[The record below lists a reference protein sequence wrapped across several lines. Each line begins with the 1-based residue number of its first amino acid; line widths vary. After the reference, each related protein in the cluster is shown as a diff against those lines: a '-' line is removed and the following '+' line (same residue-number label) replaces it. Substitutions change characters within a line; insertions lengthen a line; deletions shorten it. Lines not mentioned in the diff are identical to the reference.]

1 MKQIIRYTKIVEP
14 IHEYFVTICT
24 WCGKELPE
32 QFDLWCGY
40 QVMPGDICPH
50 CGKPL
55 AEEVEE
61 GA

>member
-1 MKQIIRYTKIVEP
+1 MKKVVRHTKVVEP

-24 WCGKELPE
+24 WCKEELPDE
-32 QFDLWCGY
+32 LDEWCGHIA
-40 QVMPGDICPH
+40 QLGDVCPH

-61 GA
+61 